1 MTERT
6 PADALVVLI
15 DDVRSFRDE
24 RPCRVARTSAAA
36 VALLHELRDEW
47 IDDLWL
53 DHDLAGDDTIW
64 PVVRLLEDAAL
75 AGRPHLARKVHVHAA
90 RSGPAHQMLVSLRRA
105 GYDVERSTDLRLWR
119 R

>member
-1 MTERT
+1 MSSSTV
-6 PADALVVLI
+6 PLVVLV

-24 RPCRVARTSAAA
+24 RACRVARTSSSG
-36 VALLHELRDEW
+36 VALLHELREQR
-47 IDDLWL
+47 IDHLWL
-53 DHDLAGDDTIW
+53 DHDLAAEDTIW

-75 AGRPHLARKVHVHAA
+75 AGHPFDVGKVHVHAA
-90 RSGPAHQMLVSLRRA
+90 RSGPAHQMMVSLRRA